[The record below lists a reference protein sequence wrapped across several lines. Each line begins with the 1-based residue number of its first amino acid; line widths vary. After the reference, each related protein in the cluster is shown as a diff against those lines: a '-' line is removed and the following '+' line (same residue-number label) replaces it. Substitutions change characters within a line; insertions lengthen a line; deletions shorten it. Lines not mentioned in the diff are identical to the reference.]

1 VGTELST
8 RPTSTDAY
16 NDHEFRVP
24 HGRYGSMW
32 YRDPLPGCDI
42 APADDTDRV
51 SVSIV
56 KKASGSDWSNVAI
69 KRIAAVL
76 EATPGRFAG
85 LDATEIGAE
94 MRKINAEGLKSAAN
108 RGTNVHTIAEQLLT
122 GVPVTI
128 TADMPGGEYRGAVEA
143 FFAQYEPTLVLYEFV
158 CMNRTLN
165 GHGFGGTADAIVEIK
180 GKRYVIDYKSR
191 GEDSRHGAYAQ
202 EAAQVGGYSLAD
214 YIVVDRQRRLIPE
227 LDGALIVSIK
237 PDGYAVYPVDLP
249 KAQAHFVD
257 LHAWWVSRQ
266 TEHET
271 YGRMWPKSKKAKD
284 LAPSVPL
291 APVEQTP
298 EVGPARPTSGENATT
313 DSPPSVVGQTAGPV
327 ATPDPAVEL
336 ANSIA
341 DWGGPLKAM
350 LAAEWPS
357 GVPTPGKVR
366 KGEATWTPE
375 QLVRA
380 QAAINEIVGP
390 FPETVGAPQPLR
402 TTDTTGHEGTV
413 EHNGPIVSDDVL
425 DELLATIKGSPVRSI
440 VNGWLSEASAA
451 GVSWQPRI
459 TRRLRQVEIARAA
472 YWLASIIADA
482 PDDATDA
489 DFVELVQHIIATN
502 AAGMTDV
509 DMAQPI
515 GVLLGALTIGEAH
528 AVCGAAQALIE
539 GRSLI
544 TFSDQG
550 RVVLTDSAAIPAA

>member
-8 RPTSTDAY
+8 RSTDAY

-143 FFAQYEPTLVLYEFV
+143 FFAQYDPTPVLMEFV

-180 GKRYVIDYKSR
+180 GKRYVIDWKSR

-291 APVEQTP
+291 APVEQTS
-298 EVGPARPTSGENATT
+298 GSDPARSDPDENATT
-313 DSPPSVVGQTAGPV
+313 DSPRPWSARP
-327 ATPDPAVEL
+327 
-336 ANSIA
+336 
-341 DWGGPLKAM
+341 
-350 LAAEWPS
+350 
-357 GVPTPGKVR
+357 PGR
-366 KGEATWTPE
+366 
-375 QLVRA
+375 
-380 QAAINEIVGP
+380 
-390 FPETVGAPQPLR
+390 
-402 TTDTTGHEGTV
+402 
-413 EHNGPIVSDDVL
+413 
-425 DELLATIKGSPVRSI
+425 SPHR
-440 VNGWLSEASAA
+440 
-451 GVSWQPRI
+451 
-459 TRRLRQVEIARAA
+459 TRRSNSPTRSPTGADRSRRCSPPNGRQVSRPRARSARARRRGRP
-472 YWLASIIADA
+472 SSS
-482 PDDATDA
+482 
-489 DFVELVQHIIATN
+489 
-502 AAGMTDV
+502 
-509 DMAQPI
+509 
-515 GVLLGALTIGEAH
+515 
-528 AVCGAAQALIE
+528 CGPRR
-539 GRSLI
+539 RS
-544 TFSDQG
+544 TRSSDRSPKPLEHPNRYARRPQRDTRG
-550 RVVLTDSAAIPAA
+550 Q